1 LSAKRVYSHER
12 PPAPVSF
19 DPNLLAPG
27 VGADFSSNIDVAAPP
42 SGDGDD
48 DSNVVTAAEQEA
60 QEGRG
65 SIN

>member
-1 LSAKRVYSHER
+1 MCVHTRD
-12 PPAPVSF
+12 PPAAVSF

-27 VGADFSSNIDVAAPP
+27 VGADVSANIDVAAPP
-42 SGDGDD
+42 SNEDDG
-48 DSNVVTAAEQEA
+48 SNIVTAAEQEA